1 MRLLGRWYDT
11 RGLRVKM
18 FKSLKVKSPLSSGKL
33 WESRCL
39 RVRELLSIRIQMLV
53 RKMALPN
60 PEEIQSQGL
69 HVAQ

>member
-1 MRLLGRWYDT
+1 
-11 RGLRVKM
+11 
-18 FKSLKVKSPLSSGKL
+18 
-33 WESRCL
+33 
-39 RVRELLSIRIQMLV
+39 VRELLSIRIQMLV